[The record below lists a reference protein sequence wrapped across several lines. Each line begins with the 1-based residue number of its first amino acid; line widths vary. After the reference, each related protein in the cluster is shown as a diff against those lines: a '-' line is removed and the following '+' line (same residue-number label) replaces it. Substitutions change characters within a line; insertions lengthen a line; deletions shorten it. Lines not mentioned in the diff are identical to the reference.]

1 MNRWMTLMKWIAVVD
16 MAYLCFL
23 CTEDAICRV
32 KDWLKKKKG
41 KKPGDVELEFYDF
54 QEETE
59 EHKLC
64 VDSIRMRYSVTVP
77 DLVDKIFERSESVL
91 KWLNEPEKEAA
102 RLLLSAYVG
111 FLREESPYEEQG
123 FPVLMELLNHTGTGG
138 EGAESDIAGEVLEK
152 AAKENQ
158 KEEYYRDYQK
168 YKVSTVDRERVI
180 LACRVMVNELLAKLY
195 EYDYHCGY
203 DLFLNKS
210 VLMKLKE
217 EDEDWY
223 LNGFNIWD
231 TESDAAEETE
241 VE

>member
-32 KDWLKKKKG
+32 KDWMKKKKG

-102 RLLLSAYVG
+102 RVLLSAYVG
-111 FLREESPYEEQG
+111 FRREESPYEEQG
-123 FPVLMELLNHTGTGG
+123 FPVPVSYTHLSGY
-138 EGAESDIAGEVLEK
+138 
-152 AAKENQ
+152 AALI
-158 KEEYYRDYQK
+158 
-168 YKVSTVDRERVI
+168 S
-180 LACRVMVNELLAKLY
+180 ACHV
-195 EYDYHCGY
+195 
-203 DLFLNKS
+203 
-210 VLMKLKE
+210 
-217 EDEDWY
+217 
-223 LNGFNIWD
+223 
-231 TESDAAEETE
+231 
-241 VE
+241 